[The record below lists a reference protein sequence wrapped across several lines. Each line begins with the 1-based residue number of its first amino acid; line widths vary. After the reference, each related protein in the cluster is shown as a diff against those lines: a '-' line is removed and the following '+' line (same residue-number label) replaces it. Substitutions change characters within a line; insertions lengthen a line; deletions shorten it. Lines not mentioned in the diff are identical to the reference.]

1 MGIWDMIMI
10 VAVVGILS
18 EFVKFLVKNHRKSN
32 TVSKDELAKIR
43 DTISTMR
50 TDLDEIKADVRTVVI
65 QMDDIKLYKADSSVV
80 DEKNRDTARRLDL
93 HR

>member
-32 TVSKDELAKIR
+32 SVSKDELAKLR
-43 DTISTMR
+43 DAISTMR
-50 TDLDEIKADVRTVVI
+50 ADLDEIKADVRTVVI
-65 QMDDIKLYKADSSVV
+65 QMDDIKLYESGASVIG
-80 DEKNRDTARRLDL
+80 KRD
-93 HR
+93 

>member
-10 VAVVGILS
+10 VAVVGIVS

-32 TVSKDELAKIR
+32 SVSKDELAKLR

-50 TDLDEIKADVRTVVI
+50 TDLDEIKTDLRTVVI
-65 QMDDIKLYKADSSVV
+65 QMDDIKLYKSGASVV
-80 DEKNRDTARRLDL
+80 GKND
-93 HR
+93 

>member
-65 QMDDIKLYKADSSVV
+65 QMDDIKLYKSGASVIGKK
-80 DEKNRDTARRLDL
+80 D
-93 HR
+93 

>member
-18 EFVKFLVKNHRKSN
+18 EFVKFLVKNHRKAN

-43 DTISTMR
+43 DAISTMR
-50 TDLDEIKADVRTVVI
+50 ADLDEIKTDLRTVVI
-65 QMDDIKLYKADSSVV
+65 QMDDIKLYKSGASVV
-80 DEKNRDTARRLDL
+80 GKND
-93 HR
+93 

>member
-10 VAVVGILS
+10 VAVVGIVS

-32 TVSKDELAKIR
+32 SVSKDELAKLR
-43 DTISTMR
+43 DAISTIR

-65 QMDDIKLYKADSSVV
+65 QMDDIKLYESGASVIG
-80 DEKNRDTARRLDL
+80 KRD
-93 HR
+93 

>member
-32 TVSKDELAKIR
+32 SVSKDELAKIR

-50 TDLDEIKADVRTVVI
+50 ADLDEIKADVRTVVI
-65 QMDDIKLYKADSSVV
+65 QMDDIKLYKSGASVV
-80 DEKNRDTARRLDL
+80 GKND
-93 HR
+93 

>member
-18 EFVKFLVKNHRKSN
+18 EFVKFLVKNHRKAN
-32 TVSKDELAKIR
+32 AVSKDELAKIR
-43 DTISTMR
+43 DTISTIR

-65 QMDDIKLYKADSSVV
+65 QMDDIKLYKSGASVV
-80 DEKNRDTARRLDL
+80 GKND
-93 HR
+93 

>member
-43 DTISTMR
+43 DTISTIR

-65 QMDDIKLYKADSSVV
+65 QIDDIKLYKSDAAVIG
-80 DEKNRDTARRLDL
+80 KKG
-93 HR
+93 